1 MHYYQF
7 NIADYRKDTAHLSIV
22 EHGIYRQL
30 LDLYYL
36 EEKPIPKETQWVIRR
51 LSLGSDSDILAL
63 NNVLS
68 DFFKLENDGYHH
80 ARCDAEIAIYHA
92 NAEKNR
98 ANGKKGGRPKKTQN
112 ETESST
118 YQNIENPEKTHWVN
132 FANPTETQPK
142 GNQEPITNN
151 HKPITNN
158 QLKTTPA
165 QPQAIDASQAQALDD
180 VVQPETVKPAKKPR
194 AKKDDDEI
202 KINRLIQLFGI
213 TEQVAQDFIA
223 MRKAKRAVIT
233 ETALN
238 HILIEV
244 QKVNQSGRTYYPF
257 EAINEM
263 IARDWRGFKAEWI
276 LDRQPQKT
284 TFSNKKETVD
294 EFMARTAT
302 KKDMPLELDVTPSQN
317 WPQVD
322 FLDDNPFA

>member
-22 EHGIYRQL
+22 EHGVYRQL

-80 ARCDAEIAIYHA
+80 ARCDAEIASYHA

-98 ANGKKGGRPKKTQN
+98 ANGKKGGRPKKTQIA
-112 ETESST
+112 TESSS
-118 YQNIENPEKTHWVN
+118 YENNENPEKTQWVN
-132 FANPTETQPK
+132 LANPTETQPK

-158 QLKTTPA
+158 QLKTNTA
-165 QPQAIDASQAQALDD
+165 QSQAIDASQAQALDD
-180 VVQPETVKPAKKPR
+180 AVQTEPVKPAKKPR
-194 AKKDDDEI
+194 AKKEDDETQ
-202 KINRLIQLFGI
+202 INRLIQFFGI
-213 TEQVAQDFIA
+213 SKQVAWDYLAI
-223 MRKAKRAVIT
+223 RKKKGCPA
-233 ETALN
+233 TATACEGLMEEINKLN
-238 HILIEV
+238 SFGV
-244 QKVNQSGRTYYPF
+244 SMAPF
-257 EAINEM
+257 EVIKKLCAKGWVSFE
-263 IARDWRGFKAEWI
+263 AEWW
-276 LDRQPQKT
+276 LPKTATARQN
-284 TFSNKKETVD
+284 FYKKETVD

-302 KKDMPLELDVTPSQN
+302 TKDMPVELDVTPSQS

>member
-80 ARCDAEIAIYHA
+80 ARCDAEIASYHA

-118 YQNIENPEKTHWVN
+118 YQNTENPEKTQWVN
-132 FANPTETQPK
+132 LANPTETQPK
-142 GNQEPITNN
+142 GNQEPLTNN

-165 QPQAIDASQAQALDD
+165 QSQAIDASQAQALDD
-180 VVQPETVKPAKKPR
+180 TVKPEPVKPLKKAL
-194 AKKDDDEI
+194 AKKDSWQARIVE
-202 KINRLIQLFGI
+202 LFCV
-213 TEQVAQDFIA
+213 TEQVANDFIA
-223 MRKAKRAVIT
+223 MRKEKRAVIT
-233 ETALN
+233 ETALSN
-238 HILIEV
+238 ILREV

-257 EAINEM
+257 EAITEM
-263 IARDWRGFKAEWI
+263 ILRNWSGFKADWI
-276 LDRQPQKT
+276 IERQAQKT
-284 TFSNKKETVD
+284 TSGSRKETIE

-302 KKDMPLELDVTPSQN
+302 KKDMPVELDVTPSQN
-317 WPQVD
+317 WPQVE